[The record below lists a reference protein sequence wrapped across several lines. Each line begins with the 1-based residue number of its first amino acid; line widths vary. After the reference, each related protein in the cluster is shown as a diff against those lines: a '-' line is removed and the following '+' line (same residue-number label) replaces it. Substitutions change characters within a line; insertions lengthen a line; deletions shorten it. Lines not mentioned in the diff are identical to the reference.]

1 MPTGENIEQ
10 RKWEH
15 EEGTFYTEVL
25 MMMNPS
31 QNWTDAD
38 NILVRDDGWRG
49 IPDD

>member
-1 MPTGENIEQ
+1 MPTGENIEHI
-10 RKWEH
+10 KWEH

-25 MMMNPS
+25 MMVILS
-31 QNWTDAD
+31 KNWTVAD